1 MPASLTTASNILKIV
16 YEDRV
21 REQINNRVKLLKYCE
36 KSSTGVVSGKYVDI
50 ALHVTRNSGVGARR
64 ERENLPSA
72 GQQGYAEERI
82 GLKYLY
88 GRIEVSGPSIKLS
101 DTNTNS
107 FARVLEQEVTR
118 IKDDLAVDLNRQ
130 CYGNGTGAL
139 GATSSTTSITTPVI
153 TSGIQNFQE
162 GMVVDVFTAANFA
175 AEGAAKAT
183 GTVLAVGTSTITL
196 SAAVAFAAGDIFTRT
211 GNINREITGLG
222 AIVND
227 TGTLYNVDP
236 NTYPI
241 WKSTVDANAGV
252 NRVLGESMMIRMSDA
267 IVQKGSNPS
276 VIFTSLGVRRAY
288 FNLLEQQREFTQT
301 GGSPGAFGGG
311 FTGLSFAT
319 DDGAIPVVSDKDCPP
334 STMYFL
340 DTTHLKVYQD
350 SDWAWLDMT
359 GSKWQQVPNQDA
371 YSATLQR
378 YMELATDRRNAF
390 GVIRDITEA

>member
-1 MPASLTTASNILKIV
+1 MAASLTTASNILKVV

-21 REQINNRVKLLKYCE
+21 RDLINSKVKLLTRVE
-36 KSSTGVVSGKYVDI
+36 KSSTGVISGKYVDI
-50 ALHVTRNSGVGARR
+50 ALHVARNAGVGARR

-88 GRIEVSGPSIKLS
+88 GRIELSGPSIKLS

-118 IKDDLAVDLNRQ
+118 IKDDLSVDLNRQ
-130 CYGNGTGAL
+130 CYGNATGAL
-139 GATSSTTSITTPVI
+139 GTTSSTTSITTPVI
-153 TSGIQNFQE
+153 TSGIANFQE
-162 GMVVDVFTAANFA
+162 GMIVDVYTAANFA
-175 AEGAAKAT
+175 SEGAVKQT
-183 GTVLAVGTSTITL
+183 VTVLAVGTTTITV
-196 SAAVAFAAGDIFTRT
+196 SAAVTFAAGDVFVRT

-222 AIVND
+222 AIVSD
-227 TGTLYNVDP
+227 VGTLFNVDP

-241 WKSTVDANAGV
+241 WKSTVDANAGTL
-252 NRVLGESMMIRMSDA
+252 RVLGESMMIRMADT
-267 IVQKGSNPS
+267 IVTKGSNPD

-311 FTGLSFAT
+311 FSGLSFAT

-334 STMYFL
+334 NTMYFL

-378 YMELATDRRNAF
+378 YMELATDRRNAH

>member
-16 YEDRV
+16 YEDRI
-21 REQINNRVKLLKYCE
+21 REQINSRVKLLKYCE

-107 FARVLEQEVTR
+107 FARVLEQETTR

-139 GATSSTTSITTPVI
+139 GTTSSSTSITTPVI

-162 GMVVDVFTAANFA
+162 GMVVDVYTSANFA
-175 AEGAAKAT
+175 SEGASKAT
-183 GTVLAVGTSTITL
+183 ATVTAVGTSTITL
-196 SAAVAFAAGDIFTRT
+196 SAAVAFAAGDVFVRT

-236 NTYPI
+236 VSFPI
-241 WKSTVDANAGV
+241 WKSTVNANSGV
-252 NRVLGESMMIRMSDA
+252 NRVLGESMMITMADA
-267 IVQKGSNPS
+267 IVAKGSNPS
-276 VIFTSLGVRRAY
+276 HIFTSLGVRRAY
-288 FNLLEQQREFTQT
+288 FNLLEQQREFTNS
-301 GGSPGAFGGG
+301 GGTPGGFGGG

-319 DDGAIPVVSDKDCPP
+319 DDGAIPVISDKDCPP
-334 STMYFL
+334 NTMYFL

-350 SDWAWLDMT
+350 ADWGWLDMT

>member
-16 YEDRV
+16 YEDRI
-21 REQINNRVKLLKYCE
+21 REQINNRVKLLSRVE
-36 KSSTGVVSGKYVDI
+36 KSSTGVVSGKYVDV
-50 ALHVTRNSGVGARR
+50 ALHVTRNAGVGARR
-64 ERENLPSA
+64 ENETLPSA

-88 GRIEVSGPSIKLS
+88 GRIQLSGPSIKLS

-107 FARVLEQEVTR
+107 FARILEQETTR

-139 GATSSTTSITTPVI
+139 GTTSSTTSITNPVI
-153 TSGIQNFQE
+153 TAGIQNFQE
-162 GMVVDVFTAANFA
+162 GMVVDVYTSANFA
-175 AEGAAKAT
+175 AEGAVK
-183 GTVLAVGTSTITL
+183 GTVTVTAVGTTTITVS
-196 SAAVAFAAGDIFTRT
+196 SALTWANGDVFVRT

-241 WKSTVDANAGV
+241 WKSTVNASGGSL
-252 NRVLGESMMIRMSDA
+252 RTLGESMMITMADS
-267 IVQKGSNPS
+267 IVAKGSNPN

-301 GGSPGAFGGG
+301 GGSPGSFGGG
-311 FTGLSFAT
+311 FKGLAFAT
-319 DDGAIPVVSDKDCPP
+319 DDGDIPVVSDKDCPP
-334 STMYFL
+334 NTMYFL

-359 GSKWQQVPNQDA
+359 GSKWQQVPNTDA

-378 YMELATDRRNAF
+378 YMELATDRRNAH
-390 GVIRDITEA
+390 GVIRDLTEA